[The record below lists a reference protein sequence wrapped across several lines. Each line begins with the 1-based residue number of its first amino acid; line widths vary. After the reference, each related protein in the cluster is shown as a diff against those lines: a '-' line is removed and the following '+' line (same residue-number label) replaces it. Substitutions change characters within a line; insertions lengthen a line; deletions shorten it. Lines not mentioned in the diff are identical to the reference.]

1 VLLKWQS
8 FIILFWLFV
17 VLNFKYETSASK
29 AIEILEAYEG
39 TLEDDYPPENE
50 RIEHGEMILYKV
62 FPLANLYCCYLWIAY
77 CISPFYIFYCLMEL
91 MHD

>member
-8 FIILFWLFV
+8 LKILFWLFV

-62 FPLANLYCCYLWIAY
+62 FPLANFYYCFLLIA
-77 CISPFYIFYCLMEL
+77 
-91 MHD
+91 

>member
-1 VLLKWQS
+1 MLLKWQS
-8 FIILFWLFV
+8 FKILFWLFV

-62 FPLANLYCCYLWIAY
+62 SPLANFYCCFLLIAY
-77 CISPFYIFYCLMEL
+77 CISPFYIYLLFDVTYA
-91 MHD
+91 